1 MSAQPWRVP
10 FLHQAASCARVRPP
24 GRALRGAVALYYRP
38 AHPRLFRTVLY
49 SVLSLVITTCTLHV
63 RTRSVGHAFLRPHPV
78 PASDGISLSAVSASD
93 AQLYCAGPQ
102 PAPFWPRAAL
112 SLAAAPSR
120 LSDSQP
126 PIRPIFGK
134 CCPVSPRNGP
144 FKIKLHREPPHL
156 PYIKLWTRSLAGIR
170 PTRQLVSPGSN
181 PPSRV
186 FKNS

>member
-1 MSAQPWRVP
+1 MRVFALP
-10 FLHQAASCARVRPP
+10 VEHCAVR
-24 GRALRGAVALYYRP
+24 LS
-38 AHPRLFRTVLY
+38 HFTTVLRTRVC
-49 SVLSLVITTCTLHV
+49 SVQSCTRYFLWLSL
-63 RTRSVGHAFLRPHPV
+63 RTRSRFVAAPSCSRLRWHL
-78 PASDGISLSAVSASD
+78 SLGRIGLRCAVI
-93 AQLYCAGPQ
+93 LRWLQ
-102 PAPFWPRAAL
+102 PAPFRPRAAL

-134 CCPVSPRNGP
+134 CCPFSPRNGP

-156 PYIKLWTRSLAGIR
+156 PYTKLWTRSLVGIR

>member
-1 MSAQPWRVP
+1 MSAAVESSFP
-10 FLHQAASCARVRPP
+10 PP
-24 GRALRGAVALYYRP
+24 GRLLCACSPSRSSTARCCRTLLPSCAP
-38 AHPRLFRTVLY
+38 AFVPYSPVLGTFFSY
-49 SVLSLVITTCTLHV
+49 HYGH
-63 RTRSVGHAFLRPHPV
+63 GHALLRPHPV

-93 AQLYCAGPQ
+93 AQLYCAGLQ
-102 PAPFWPRAAL
+102 PAPFRPRAAL

-134 CCPVSPRNGP
+134 CCPFSPRNGP

-156 PYIKLWTRSLAGIR
+156 PYTKLWTRSLVGIR